1 MSQKTNLNINPYYDD
16 FDASNNF
23 YKVLFK
29 PGYPVQSRELTTLQS
44 IFQNQI
50 KDFASHIFKDGSM
63 VVPGNIEY
71 DNEFFSVKLNKVHLG
86 VDISLYVDKFVGKT
100 ISGESSGITARV
112 QKVVFPADDPQV
124 NDITL
129 YVKYLNSDVDFS
141 YSQFLDGESLVA
153 NDNVVYGNTTI
164 TSGVSFATLVS
175 TDATSIASS
184 VSIGEG
190 IYFIRGHFVNVSTET
205 LVLDYY
211 NNDSSYKVGFDVKEE
226 LITAKDDTSL
236 YDNARGFSNYA
247 SPGADRLKI
256 TTKLVKKTLSSKDNP
271 NFIELIRIRNG
282 KVQKIK
288 SKTEYNQIRD
298 YFAQRTFEE
307 SGNYTL
313 NPFDISLHNSL
324 NNGLGNDGIYFQD
337 EITSQGNN
345 PSEELLGLKVGPG
358 KAYVKGYDI
367 DHVQSIIDVEKPRDT
382 QSVKTSPVYFE
393 MGNLLRVNNV
403 VRLPQLK
410 KPIQLH
416 SNIDGTEQ
424 IGDARVYSFNLT
436 DSAYVNQATSWDL
449 RLFDIQTWT
458 KLTVNINITSSLN
471 PSYFVEGKNSGA
483 SGYVVTNT
491 INSTDFSLTQTSGS
505 FQKGEQLI
513 VNGIDSSVIVTEITV
528 YKTQD
533 IKSVKQIDGDNN
545 LFTGGD
551 FTADCILDSS
561 KSLPGTLNITSADSG
576 ISTVT
581 SPGNTFSGLSIN
593 DIIKYQIPGSVD
605 VTHNRV
611 SEISNDLKS
620 IEISGITTVPNVFDG
635 GLQESGS
642 SISVNGSVVEPTIRG
657 KGVLYAPLFNSN
669 VSEIDLSSSSITV
682 IDQIGGNNVDSNGTI
697 TVSTTDLSLGGS
709 VIWENF
715 DQENYTVAYSN
726 GDIVPLSSDTV
737 EITTSGNAIF
747 KNLDESLSSDDT
759 VINITAQK
767 SNIKSK
773 KKEYSRSRTLYIR
786 KSKLDQ
792 SGSNTNST
800 IADGLTTSDVYGVRV
815 QDKEISLNVPDAV
828 KVLAVYESL
837 NSADPILDKVSFDS
851 ASNVADRAIIG
862 ENIRSTDNKKI
873 ARVVSKNGTTL
884 DVVYLTDDKFTIS
897 ENVSFDESNII
908 ALVQSITNGVYKNI
922 TESFNL
928 DKGQKD
934 EYYDYSKL
942 VRRKGVSVP
951 SKRLMVI
958 YDYYKVSPDGGDLF
972 TINSYDG
979 DRFLEDIP
987 NIGKNSV
994 RASDTLDFRPRVA
1007 EKTQLQYN
1015 ALASSPLHWS
1025 SRSFGS
1031 DTTQILAP
1039 DKGSSVSYDF
1049 YLPRIDRVYMDYF
1062 GNVVVDKGVSSSNP
1076 KAPSKQ
1082 NEFMELAR
1090 ITYPAYLYSPKDAI
1104 INLIDNRR
1112 YTMRDIGYLEERIE
1126 TLEEVTSLSLLE
1138 LNTKSLQ
1145 IQDSDGKDRFKSGF
1159 FVDDF
1164 KDSSRTN
1171 AKISSAEINTNSG
1184 EISSI
1189 LSRNSLESLLATSSN
1204 ITPENLDLS
1213 DNLSLLD
1220 PKIQKTGKII
1230 TLAYDE
1236 VDWLEQPNATRVEN
1250 VNPFNVILYEGSVEL
1265 TPTTDNW
1272 VRTIQLADRSV
1283 SASVWGGW
1291 GWTTVST
1298 TVTNNLLSR
1307 TPEIYMRS
1315 RNTQFEVSNLKPS
1328 TRYYQF
1334 LDNNSGVDFIPKLL
1348 EISPDETLQT
1358 YGASSSFD
1366 IGETVVGYIGD
1377 EERIRFRL
1385 CSPGHKTGTFN
1396 NPTTFYGTNPYTKES
1411 GTPQFYSTT
1420 SKYLNVD
1427 TFSLCQQAQ
1436 GLYFGYVT
1444 VGMRL
1449 EGQTSGAQCYVKD
1462 LRLISDETGDLNG
1475 SFFLRNP
1482 YVEPAPSVRIETGTK
1497 EFKLTSSPTN
1507 EKPLPG
1513 STLISSAETNY
1524 VANGTLEIWQRT
1536 ISTIVT
1542 VRRPRPPRRGDP
1554 LAQTFTVG
1562 GNIAV
1567 STDVD
1572 LDDDANGVFLTSV
1585 DLYFGNIDP
1594 GSAPLRVEIRTVQL
1608 GTPTLDVIGT
1618 PVIVHPRSTN
1628 SSGNLVENIK
1638 TSSTGDVPTN
1648 IKFKEPIFLAPGQ
1661 EYALVIIS
1669 ESSDQYELWTA
1680 VMDELTVGT
1689 TDLPDV
1695 DAVKH
1700 TQQFALGSLF
1710 KSQNGSIWT
1719 TNQFQDLKF
1728 KLYKAKFKETNGS
1741 VYFYNPPLDRSN
1753 GYVQNLAPESIET
1766 LPKTGKIVVQP
1777 TIDSNLTIGRKI
1789 TTNSS
1794 INGFATIVGTGGSA
1808 TTINTVSAG
1817 VNYPSSVTGEIVST
1831 NSIIG
1836 NGSGLKLVIDTDADG
1851 VITGAAVSTDQG
1863 TGYKVGDV
1871 VGIQNTATS
1880 TTTGRDAEFTIT
1892 GIGNVDTLYLSNIQ
1906 GQISVS
1912 GSTFAVGAGVSYYDD
1927 NGNITQISGL
1937 TIESGSEDGGVNSGN
1952 YIKVNHFDHGMYSAT
1967 NKVKLNGIKSN
1978 IPPTTL
1984 SVELPSTANSGSN
1997 LTIADASEFQ
2007 TFEGLAVD
2015 TNNPGYLKV
2024 NGEIIEYTLVSG
2036 NVLNI
2041 EQRGID
2047 NTTSTKHSVGSLV
2060 EKYEINGVS
2069 LRRINGLER
2078 DIQGPIG
2085 IDEYYLEIDRNPG
2098 TLVAVDRSTDTASK
2112 PQLSF
2117 NSNDSVG
2124 GTQIYASKNIIYSG
2138 LRPTYDVFTPGSS
2151 TSVNASIRS
2160 VTGTSVDGTEPSFND
2175 VGFESVELNEF
2186 NQLDSTRIVCSE
2198 ENQNEYLTGLPR
2210 SKSFTTLIEFNTTD
2224 HNLSPVLHLD
2234 TAFTEF
2240 FCSRLNSPVSNY
2252 VTDRRVNSI
2261 EEDPHSSVYYTN
2273 LVSLKNPATSLKV
2286 VLSAYKHES
2295 ADIRVLYKLGRKD
2308 SGEVEQQFELFP
2320 GYDNLNFV
2328 GGQLIVVDQSK
2339 NSGLPDV
2346 KVPDSTEN
2354 EFLDYE
2360 FTVDNLDLFDEFT
2373 IKVIMSGSDQS
2384 KPVIIK
2390 DFRAVAT
2397 R

>member
-1 MSQKTNLNINPYYDD
+1 MSQKTNLNISPYYDD

-63 VVPGNIEY
+63 VVPGNVEY
-71 DNEFFSVKLNKVHLG
+71 DNEFFSVKLNKGHLG

-112 QKVVFPADDPQV
+112 QKVVFPADDSQV

-129 YVKYLNSDVDFS
+129 YVKYLNSDVNFS

-164 TSGVSFATLVS
+164 TSGVSFATLAS
-175 TDATSIASS
+175 NDATSVGSAVS
-184 VSIGEG
+184 VGEG

-205 LVLDYY
+205 LILDYY
-211 NNDSSYKVGFDVKEE
+211 KNDSSYKVGFDIKEE

-236 YDNARGFSNYA
+236 YDNAKGFSNYA

-271 NFIELIRIRNG
+271 DFIELIRVRNG

-367 DHVQSIIDVEKPRDT
+367 DHVQSLIDVEKPRDT

-403 VRLPQLK
+403 NGLPELRK
-410 KPIQLH
+410 NIELH
-416 SNIDGTEQ
+416 SIIDGDEQ

-436 DSAYVNQATSWDL
+436 DSAYVNDATSWDL
-449 RLFDIQTWT
+449 RLFDVQTYT
-458 KLTVNINITSSLN
+458 KITANTNISVNS
-471 PSYFVEGKNSGA
+471 SYFVEGKNSGA
-483 SGYVVTNT
+483 TGYGVTT
-491 INSTDFSLTQTSGS
+491 STDDIFHLTQTSGS

-513 VNGIDSSVIVTEITV
+513 VNGIDSSAIVTEITV

-533 IKSVKQIDGDNN
+533 IKSVKQTNAQND
-545 LFTGGD
+545 LFNID

-561 KSLPGTLNITSADSG
+561 KPLPGTLNITQESGG

-581 SPGNTFSGLSIN
+581 SPGNTFSGLSVN
-593 DIIKYQIPGSVD
+593 DIIEYQISSGSD
-605 VTHNRV
+605 ITYNRV
-611 SEISNDLKS
+611 SAISNNLKS
-620 IEISGITTVPNVFDG
+620 IEIAGITTVSNVFDG
-635 GLQESGS
+635 ALPGS
-642 SISVNGSVVEPTIRG
+642 LISVNGSVVEPTIRG
-657 KGVLYAPLFNSN
+657 KGILYAPLFNSN

-682 IDQIGGNNVDSNGTI
+682 IDQIGSNNVDSNGTI
-697 TVSTTDLSLGGS
+697 TVPTTNLSLGGS

-715 DQENYTVAYSN
+715 DQENYSVAYSN
-726 GDIVPLSSDTV
+726 GEIAPLSSDTV
-737 EITTSGNAIF
+737 EIDNNGNAIF
-747 KNLDESLSSDDT
+747 KNLDDNLSSSDT

-773 KKEYSRSRTLYIR
+773 TKEYSRSRTLYIR
-786 KSKLDQ
+786 NSKLDQ
-792 SGSNTNST
+792 SGTNANFT

-897 ENVSFDESNII
+897 ENVSFDESNIVTP
-908 ALVQSITNGVYKNI
+908 VQSITNGVYKNI

-958 YDYYKVSPDGGDLF
+958 YDYYKVSADSGDLF
-972 TINSYDG
+972 TINSYDS

-1007 EKTQLQYN
+1007 EKTQSEYD
-1015 ALASSPLHWS
+1015 ALTNSPLHWS
-1025 SRSFGS
+1025 TRSFGS
-1031 DTTQILAP
+1031 DTTKILAP

-1082 NEFMELAR
+1082 NEFMELAS
-1090 ITYPAYLYSPKDAI
+1090 ITYPAYLYNPKDAV
-1104 INLIDNRR
+1104 INSIDNRR
-1112 YTMRDIGYLEERIE
+1112 YTMRDIGYLEDRIE

-1171 AKISSAEINTNSG
+1171 STISSVEINTDSK
-1184 EISSI
+1184 ELSPL
-1189 LSRNSLESLLATSSN
+1189 LSRNSLESLLATSEN

-1250 VNPFNVILYEGSVEL
+1250 VNPFNVILYEGTVEL

-1272 VRTIQLADRSV
+1272 VRTIQLPNRSV
-1283 SASVWGGW
+1283 SVTGFGGW
-1291 GWTTVST
+1291 GRTTSST
-1298 TVTNNLLSR
+1298 TSSNNLVSR
-1307 TPEIYMRS
+1307 TAEIYMRS

-1334 LDNNSGVDFIPKLL
+1334 LDSNSGVDFIPKLL
-1348 EISPDETLQT
+1348 EISPDDTLQT
-1358 YGASSSFD
+1358 YGASSSFN
-1366 IGETVVGYIGD
+1366 IGETVVGYVGN

-1411 GTPQFYSTT
+1411 GTSQFYSTT

-1427 TFSLCQQAQ
+1427 IASLCQQAQ
-1436 GLYFGYVT
+1436 GLYSGYVT
-1444 VGMRL
+1444 IGMRL
-1449 EGQTSGAQCYVKD
+1449 EGQSSGAQCYVKD

-1482 YVEPAPSVRIETGTK
+1482 YVEPAPSVRIETGSK
-1497 EFKLTSSPTN
+1497 EFKLTSSSTN
-1507 EKPLPG
+1507 QKPLPG
-1513 STLISSAETNY
+1513 STLISSAETDY

-1536 ISTIVT
+1536 ITTITT
-1542 VRRPRPPRRGDP
+1542 VRRRRPRRRGDP

-1594 GSAPLRVEIRTVQL
+1594 GSAPLRVEIRTVEL
-1608 GTPTLDVIGT
+1608 GTPTLDIIGT
-1618 PVIVHPRSTN
+1618 PAIVHPRSTN
-1628 SSGNLVENIK
+1628 SNGNLVENIK
-1638 TSSTGDVPTN
+1638 TSTTGDIATN
-1648 IKFKEPIFLAPGQ
+1648 IKFKEPIFLAPGE

-1777 TIDSNLTIGRKI
+1777 TADANLTIGRKI
-1789 TTNSS
+1789 TTSSS

-1808 TTINTVSAG
+1808 TGINTVFAG

-1836 NGSGLKLVIDTDADG
+1836 NGSGLKLVIDTNGDG

-1880 TTTGRDAEFTIT
+1880 TTTGRDAEFTII
-1892 GIGNVDTLYLSNIQ
+1892 GIGDVDTLYLSNIQ
-1906 GQISVS
+1906 GQINT
-1912 GSTFAVGAGVSYYDD
+1912 TFADGSEIYHYNSDGTASV
-1927 NGNITQISGL
+1927 ITNL

-1952 YIKVNHFDHGMYSAT
+1952 YIKVNHFDHGMYSTT

-1978 IPPTTL
+1978 IAPTTL
-1984 SVELPSTANSGSN
+1984 SDELLATTTNQI
-1997 LTIADASEFQ
+1997 TIADDSEFQ
-2007 TFEGLAVD
+2007 TFEGLAVSGD
-2015 TNNPGYLKV
+2015 NPGYLKV
-2024 NGEIIEYTLVSG
+2024 NGEIIKYTLSG
-2036 NVLNI
+2036 TTNVLTI
-2041 EQRGID
+2041 ASSGRGID
-2047 NTTSTKHSVGSLV
+2047 NTTSTKHPVGSLV

-2078 DIQGPIG
+2078 NIQGPIG
-2085 IDEYYLEIDRNPG
+2085 IDEYYLEIDRG
-2098 TLVAVDRSTDTASK
+2098 SSMGLDRSSDNNSTND

-2160 VTGTSVDGTEPSFND
+2160 VTGTSVDGTEASFND

-2186 NQLDSTRIVCSE
+2186 NQLDSTRIICSE

-2210 SKSFTTLIEFNTTD
+2210 SKSLTTLIEFNTTD

-2240 FCSRLNSPVSNY
+2240 FCPRLNRPVSNY
-2252 VTDRRVNSI
+2252 VTDSRVNSI

-2286 VLSAYKHES
+2286 VLSAYRHES

-2308 SGEVEQQFELFP
+2308 SAEVEQQFELFP

-2328 GGQLIVVDQSK
+2328 GGQLSVVDQSK